1 MSFLYDL
8 IILPLVFIY
17 ELVFTIS
24 CNILSVHFK
33 SINDFFLV
41 GIILVSIFVNVLS
54 LPLYNAADDLQ
65 KKEREKQKTIQKV
78 ASHIKKSFSGDE
90 KIFVLSTY
98 YRLENYNPIYQLK
111 TSIPLLLQI
120 PFFTAAYIFFTNATI
135 FKGMPLHC
143 IPLIKDLSEPDRLLL
158 LNGYT
163 INVLPIIMTVINLIS
178 SLIYTNDLSI
188 KDKLQPIVLALIFF
202 VLLYNSPS
210 ALVIYWTFNN
220 IFSLFKNIVVLI
232 FKKKRNNISF
242 KNIDNRMNKNSD
254 AFAIVSLLTIFVL
267 LAIYI
272 PSNIIAS
279 SPTEFTIST
288 PSNIFQFT
296 ITVFA
301 GYFLWELLYYKMVSS
316 KFKRIIA
323 AFIFSISIY
332 LLLNHLLFI
341 NDFGKI
347 SENLVYSN
355 GFPRFKLGDIKI
367 DICIMIFS
375 IIIIIFSIKFTKIA
389 LSISTIIL
397 LSILA
402 VSMVNIYKTVTM
414 IGRFTVDN
422 YVTKSI
428 NTKEQIELSKNGRNV
443 IVIMLD
449 RSCGAYFDF
458 VISNRPELKNIYDGF
473 TFYKNTLSC
482 GSETLIGAPALF
494 GGYDYIPQNSNKR
507 KDTLLVDKHNEALTI
522 MPYNFSNNDYNCIIS
537 NLPYVNYG
545 LAERESPFANFNN
558 VSEINLTAGASKYY
572 SEYVNDDA
580 NIYNTNR
587 NFVFYSI
594 MKTMPI
600 VVKGLIYNNGFYLTQ
615 NVALRL
621 INTIDNYYAF
631 DNFINKL
638 TILNNN
644 SNNFIMFNN
653 ELTHNHNNNVLP
665 YDTFSPYKL
674 ERVNKFLKFPV
685 KSNCDGEDFIGDY
698 AHLSTETAAYLQIGK
713 ILEYLKTN
721 GAYDNTRIIITSDH
735 GTSYNKNIQNKY
747 YFEYETNNYVTV
759 DRFNPIFLYKD
770 FNAHGEL
777 TINNEFMTNADT
789 PLFAMEEIIDNPV
802 NPYLNKTISAIDKN
816 ITEFDMYTNSKKWNA
831 MDYINDYTFTNYVIS
846 CRTNDVFDKNN
857 WYVKGG
863 NND

>member
-1 MSFLYDL
+1 MLSLLYNL
-8 IILPLVFIY
+8 FILPLIFIY

-33 SINDFFLV
+33 SINDYVLI

-65 KKEREKQKTIQKV
+65 KNEREKQKTIQKV

-135 FKGMPLHC
+135 FNGMPLHC

-163 INVLPIIMTVINLIS
+163 INVLPIIMTVVNLIS
-178 SLIYTNDLSI
+178 SLIYTNNLSI
-188 KDKLQPIVLALIFF
+188 KDKLQPIMLALIFF

-220 IFSLFKNIVVLI
+220 IFSLFKNIVVLL
-232 FKKKRNNISF
+232 FEKKRNNISF
-242 KNIDNRMNKNSD
+242 KNIDNRIYKNSD

-267 LAIYI
+267 LAILI

-301 GYFLWELLYYKMVSS
+301 GYFLWELLYYKMASN

-332 LLLNHLLFI
+332 LLLNHFLFI

-355 GFPRFKLGDIKI
+355 GFPRFKLGEIKI

-375 IIIIIFSIKFTKIA
+375 IMIIIFSIKFTKIA

-397 LSILA
+397 LSILT

-422 YVTKSI
+422 SIEENI

-545 LAERESPFANFNN
+545 LAERESPFAKFNN

-572 SEYVNDDA
+572 GEYVNSDA
-580 NIYNTNR
+580 KIYNTNR

-685 KSNCDGEDFIGDY
+685 KNNLEGKNFVGDY
-698 AHLSTETAAYLQIGK
+698 SHLSTEVAAYLQIGK
-713 ILEYLKTN
+713 ILDYLKIN
-721 GAYDNTRIIITSDH
+721 DAYDNTRIIIVSDH
-735 GTSYNKNIQNKY
+735 GLNRNKPVEDICSVEYQTNQLIPISSYNP
-747 YFEYETNNYVTV
+747 TL
-759 DRFNPIFLYKD
+759 LYKD
-770 FNAHGEL
+770 FDSHGEL
-777 TINNEFMTNADT
+777 VVNNKFMTNADT
-789 PLFAMEEIIDNPV
+789 PLLAMNGIIDNSA
-802 NPYLNKTISAIDKN
+802 NPYINKIIGASDKDIAEID
-816 ITEFDMYTNSKKWNA
+816 IYSNSKNWNA
-831 MDYINDYTFTNYVIS
+831 TNYINDFVFSDYAIS
-846 CRTNDVFDKNN
+846 CYTTDIFDKKN
-857 WYVKGG
+857 WFTK
-863 NND
+863 